1 MRRSAGLQAG
11 GGRTRAEMSPPG
23 RAEVPTDS
31 YIASAAVA
39 QSREFQRG
47 YDQGYR
53 DAMEAAQSQNP
64 GPDRR
69 GRIVLERAVY
79 GFRGEVCD
87 ATDAVRSAAG
97 GRRNVTITANNDLC
111 GDSAPN
117 RPKTLTVTYRCAD
130 DAVRRASVREGS
142 AMTLS
147 CR

>member
-1 MRRSAGLQAG
+1 MTIGNPKISSTARNLFCIAAMAAAS
-11 GGRTRAEMSPPG
+11 
-23 RAEVPTDS
+23 VP
-31 YIASAAVA
+31 AFA

-47 YDQGYR
+47 YEQGYR
-53 DAMEAAQSQNP
+53 DGVESTQNQ

-69 GRIVLERAVY
+69 GSRIRLERAVY

-87 ATDAVRSAAG
+87 ATEAVRNVAG
-97 GRRNVTITANNDLC
+97 GRRNVMIAANNDLC

-130 DAVRRASVREGS
+130 EAVRRVSVREGQS
-142 AMTLS
+142 LTLT

>member
-1 MRRSAGLQAG
+1 MTSHRNHFSNAACKLLCIGAI
-11 GGRTRAEMSPPG
+11 A
-23 RAEVPTDS
+23 A
-31 YIASAAVA
+31 ASAPAFA

-53 DAMEAAQSQNP
+53 DGIEAAQNQ

-69 GRIVLERAVY
+69 GSRIRLERAVY

-87 ATDAVRSAAG
+87 ATEAVRNVAG
-97 GRRNVTITANNDLC
+97 GRRNVVITANNDLC

-117 RPKTLTVTYRCAD
+117 RPKTLNVTYRCTD
-130 DAVRRASVREGS
+130 EAVRRVSVREGQS
-142 AMTLS
+142 VTLS